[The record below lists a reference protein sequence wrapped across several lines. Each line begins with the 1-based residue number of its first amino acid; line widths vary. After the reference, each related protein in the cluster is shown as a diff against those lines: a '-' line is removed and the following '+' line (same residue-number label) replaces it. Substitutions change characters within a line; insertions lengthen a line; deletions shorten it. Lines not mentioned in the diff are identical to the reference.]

1 MREIAPGIEMIDTLL
16 AGRQGLTAC
25 YLVRGER
32 PALVDTGAQTGTE
45 VVIEALRRAGIGP
58 GDLAHI
64 VLTHIHLDHCGAT
77 GGLAAAFP
85 GAQVV
90 VHRRGAR
97 HLAEPDRLVAAT
109 AAVHGHR
116 APLYGGLEPTDP
128 GRITS
133 AEDGH
138 RVDLGG
144 GRHLL
149 MAETVG
155 HARHHMS
162 VLDEETGTMLAGD
175 AVGVTFGGGTPY
187 PPMPPSDIDFDGW
200 LRSLDR
206 IEALAPAMLCPAHF
220 GPVDDPGR
228 TIAIMRAQLSVA
240 ARAAEAAWDTG
251 GGVPAVADALDL
263 ALPLAPAVRDPA
275 ALERWELVGWREAN
289 PDGVA
294 AWAERRAGQRAE
306 AAAG

>member
-1 MREIAPGIEMIDTLL
+1 MREIGPGIEMIDTLL

-32 PALVDTGAQTGTE
+32 PALVDTGAETGTE
-45 VVIEALRRAGIGP
+45 VVREALGRAGLGP
-58 GDLAHI
+58 SDLAHI

-85 GAQVV
+85 DATVV

-97 HLAEPDRLVAAT
+97 HLSEPDRLVAAT
-109 AAVHGHR
+109 AAVHGPR
-116 APLYGGLEPTDP
+116 APLYGGLVPTP
-128 GRITS
+128 AERIVA

-138 RVDLGG
+138 VVDLGG
-144 GRHLL
+144 GRRLL

-162 VLDEETGTMLAGD
+162 VLDEQTGTLFAGD

-187 PPMPPSDIDFDGW
+187 PPMPPSDIDFEGW
-200 LRSLDR
+200 LASLDR
-206 IEALAPAMLCPAHF
+206 IEALAPSMVCPAHF

-228 TIAIMRAQLSVA
+228 TIAIMRAQLSTA
-240 ARAAEAAWDTG
+240 ARAAEAAWAGG
-251 GGVPAVADALDL
+251 GGVQAVADALDV
-263 ALPLAPAVRDPA
+263 ALPLAPAVRDA
-275 ALERWELVGWREAN
+275 EALERWELVGWREAN
-289 PDGVA
+289 ADGVA
-294 AWAERRAGQRAE
+294 AWAERRAE
-306 AAAG
+306 AAGG